1 MLTGGDLVE
10 IHDSAFKYFAGR
22 LALVDHIAHRE
33 EYYDDDGKLQT
44 RIYYLITLTDNT
56 ASHIFPEDHLTL
68 VSKAQKKNE

>member
-44 RIYYLITLTDNT
+44 RIYYLITLVDNT
-56 ASHIFPEDHLTL
+56 ASHIFPADHLRL
-68 VSKAQKKNE
+68 VSKAQKING

>member
-33 EYYDDDGKLQT
+33 EYYDDGKLQT
-44 RIYYLITLTDNT
+44 RIYYLITLVDNT
-56 ASHIFPEDHLTL
+56 ASHIFPEDHLIL
-68 VSKAQKKNE
+68 VSKAQKTNE